1 MNWIF
6 ICLIDKSI
14 KSIYNVSII
23 NNVTVWMN
31 VNYYTTS
38 KPHIS
43 K

>member
-1 MNWIF
+1 MNCIF
-6 ICLIDKSI
+6 ICFIDKSI

-23 NNVTVWMN
+23 NNETVWMN
-31 VNYYTTS
+31 VNYYTTL